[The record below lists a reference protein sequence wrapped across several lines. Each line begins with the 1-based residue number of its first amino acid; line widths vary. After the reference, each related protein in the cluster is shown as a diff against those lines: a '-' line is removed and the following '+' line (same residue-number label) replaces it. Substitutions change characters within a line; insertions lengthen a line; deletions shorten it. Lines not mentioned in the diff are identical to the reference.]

1 MFSRRM
7 FIVAAAAASACSV
20 RKLEQGEKISMSEQ
34 DNNIKAIKTYNDAF
48 NRGDIDTAIQSFA
61 EPTRNH
67 GRVVPR
73 AGVARVLQDIR
84 TRFPDV
90 NLSIEQIVAAGD
102 QVIVL
107 QTYSGTH
114 RGVGQLPVDG
124 GLLVGVAPTG
134 KHFSVQHIHWY
145 TLKDGLIVDHRAN
158 RDDVGMMVQL
168 GLIVPP
174 AIPERP
180 SV

>member
-1 MFSRRM
+1 MLNRRM
-7 FIVAAAAASACSV
+7 VIVAAAAASACSV
-20 RKLEQGEKISMSEQ
+20 KKLERGNKKPMSEQ
-34 DNNIKAIKTYNDAF
+34 EINIEAVRTYSDAF
-48 NRGDIDTAIQSFA
+48 NRRDIEAAIKSFA

-73 AGVARVLQDIR
+73 AGIARVLQDIY

-90 NLSIEQIVAAGD
+90 HLSIERIVATGD
-102 QVIVL
+102 EVIVL
-107 QTYSGTH
+107 QNYSGTH

-124 GLLVGVAPTG
+124 GLLVGVPPTG

-158 RDDVGMMVQL
+158 RDDAGMMIQL

-174 AIPERP
+174 AASERP
-180 SV
+180 

>member
-7 FIVAAAAASACSV
+7 FIVAATTASACPV
-20 RKLEQGEKISMSEQ
+20 RAFGRDQEKPMSEQ
-34 DNNIKAIKTYNDAF
+34 DNNIKAIRTYNDAF
-48 NRGDIDTAIQSFA
+48 NRGDIDTAIQLFA

-73 AGVARVLQDIR
+73 AGIARVLQDIH

-90 NLSIEQIVAAGD
+90 NLSIERIVATGD
-102 QVIVL
+102 EVIVL
-107 QTYSGTH
+107 QNYSGTH

-124 GLLVGVAPTG
+124 GLLVGVTPTG

-174 AIPERP
+174 AVPERP

>member
-1 MFSRRM
+1 
-7 FIVAAAAASACSV
+7 
-20 RKLEQGEKISMSEQ
+20 MSKQER
-34 DNNIKAIKTYNDAF
+34 NVTAIKASNDAF
-48 NRGDIDTAIQSFA
+48 NRGDIDAVIQSFA
-61 EPTRNH
+61 ELSNNH

-73 AGVARVLQDIR
+73 AGIARVLQDIR

-90 NLSIEQIVAAGD
+90 HLSIERIVATD
-102 QVIVL
+102 DEVIVL

-114 RGVGQLPVDG
+114 LGVGQIPVDG
-124 GLLVGVAPTG
+124 GLLVGVPPTG
-134 KHFSVQHIHWY
+134 RHFSVQHIHWY

-174 AIPERP
+174 VP
-180 SV
+180 SS